1 MVKVTIESDGETIV
15 YVGEFV
21 FGSVVSEAGDSY
33 AANSFLIGEMDS
45 KQLPMIL
52 ANVTAGHLVEIGK
65 DKEFPDATVIDLM
78 ADYGLEVDKIAKRE
92 VLARKDTLLRDI
104 SLMPV

>member
-1 MVKVTIESDGETIV
+1 MVKVTIESNGETIV

-33 AANSFLIGEMDS
+33 AANSFLIGEMAS

-65 DKEFPDATVIDLM
+65 NKEFPDMTVIGLL
-78 ADYGLEVDKIAKRE
+78 ANYGIEVNKAVKQE
-92 VLARKDTLLRDI
+92 VLARKNALPRDI
-104 SLMPV
+104 GRMLQ